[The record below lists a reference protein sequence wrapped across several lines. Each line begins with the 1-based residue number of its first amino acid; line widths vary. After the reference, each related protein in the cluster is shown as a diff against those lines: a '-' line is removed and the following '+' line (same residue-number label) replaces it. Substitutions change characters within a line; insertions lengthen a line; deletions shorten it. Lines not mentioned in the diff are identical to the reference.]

1 MSEIKISSN
10 LAISEN
16 GFLFMPLTGESFTLN
31 EIGVEIVNFVKSGIN
46 SEEII
51 NEVIETYDVE
61 KNIAEKDILDFIA
74 QLKNFKVAVEG

>member
-31 EIGVEIVNFVKSGIN
+31 EIGVTIINFVKSGMS

-51 NEVIETYDVE
+51 NEVIKTYDVE
-61 KNIAEKDILDFIA
+61 NNIAEKDILDFIA
-74 QLKNFKVAVEG
+74 QLKNYKVAVEG